1 MLASV
6 KSELAIIRT
15 MAPVLTVTIVFVCAF
30 MCFGMGSYAG
40 ASAACAMVPIL
51 VMFSLLGYDDQN
63 GWLRY
68 RAALPLARRDI
79 VVGRYL
85 AIVVCSSVASVALFA
100 VTMACVLAF
109 PALGI
114 EMEQTS
120 TPEIFSACVASTA
133 IALVLVAIAQP
144 FSIKFG
150 GSKGVRYIGCALMFI
165 GCLIYVA
172 SQFTMPELFTGLED
186 LVSQHPVVSLIA
198 LAVVSL
204 AIYAASCMLSIRIF
218 EKKDV

>member
-1 MLASV
+1 MLAAV

-15 MAPVLTVTIVFVCAF
+15 MVPVLAVTIVFVCVI

-51 VMFSLLGYDDQN
+51 VMFSLFGYDDQN

-85 AIVVCSSVASVALFA
+85 AIVACSLVALVALFV

-109 PALGI
+109 PAVGI

-120 TPEIFSACVASTA
+120 MPEIFSACVASTA
-133 IALVLVAIAQP
+133 IVLVLVAIAQP

-150 GSKGVRYIGCALMFI
+150 GSRGVRYIGCALMFI
-165 GCLIYVA
+165 GCLIYAA
-172 SQFTMPELFTGLED
+172 SQFVLPDVFGGLAD
-186 LVSQHPVVSLIA
+186 WISYHPIASLAA
-198 LAVVSL
+198 LIVVSL
-204 AIYAASCMLSIRIF
+204 AIYAASCKLSIRIL
-218 EKKDV
+218 EKKDI

>member
-15 MAPVLTVTIVFVCAF
+15 MAPALTVTIVFVCAF

-85 AIVVCSSVASVALFA
+85 AIVACSLVALVALFV

-109 PALGI
+109 PAVGI

-120 TPEIFSACVASTA
+120 MPEIFSACVASTA
-133 IALVLVAIAQP
+133 IGLVLVAIAQP

-150 GSKGVRYIGCALMFI
+150 GSRGVRYIGCALMFI

-172 SQFTMPELFTGLED
+172 SQFVLPDVFGGLAD
-186 LVSQHPVVSLIA
+186 WISYHPVASLAA
-198 LAVVSL
+198 LIVVSL
-204 AIYAASCMLSIRIF
+204 AIYAASCKLSICIF
-218 EKKDV
+218 EKKDI

>member
-15 MAPVLTVTIVFVCAF
+15 MAPVLTVTIVFVCVI

-51 VMFSLLGYDDQN
+51 VMFSLFGYDDQN

-85 AIVVCSSVASVALFA
+85 SIVACSLAALVALFS

-133 IALVLVAIAQP
+133 IVLVLVAIAQP

-150 GSKGVRYIGCALMFI
+150 GSKGVRYIGCALMFV

-172 SQFTMPELFTGLED
+172 SQFVLPDVFGGLAD
-186 LVSQHPVVSLIA
+186 WISYHPIASLAALV
-198 LAVVSL
+198 VVSL
-204 AIYAASCMLSIRIF
+204 AIYAASCKLSIRIL
-218 EKKDV
+218 EKKDI

>member
-15 MAPVLTVTIVFVCAF
+15 MAPVLTVTIVFVCVI
-30 MCFGMGSYAG
+30 MYFGMGSYAG

-51 VMFSLLGYDDQN
+51 VMFSLFGYDDQN

-85 AIVVCSSVASVALFA
+85 AIAACSLVALVALF
-100 VTMACVLAF
+100 VITMACVLAF
-109 PALGI
+109 PAVGI

-133 IALVLVAIAQP
+133 IVLVLVAIAQP

-150 GSKGVRYIGCALMFI
+150 GSRGVRYIGCALMFI

-172 SQFTMPELFTGLED
+172 SQFVLPDVFGGLAD
-186 LVSQHPVVSLIA
+186 WISYHPIASLAALV
-198 LAVVSL
+198 VVSL
-204 AIYAASCMLSIRIF
+204 AIYAASCKLSICIF
-218 EKKDV
+218 EKKDI

>member
-6 KSELAIIRT
+6 KSKLAIIRT

-30 MCFGMGSYAG
+30 TCFGMGSYAG

-85 AIVVCSSVASVALFA
+85 AIVVCSSVALVALFA

-133 IALVLVAIAQP
+133 IVLVLVAIAQP

-150 GSKGVRYIGCALMFI
+150 GSKGVRYIGCALMFV

-172 SQFTMPELFTGLED
+172 SQFAMPELFDGFWD
-186 LVSQHPVVSLIA
+186 WASQHPIA
-198 LAVVSL
+198 LLAALVIISL
-204 AIYAASCMLSIRIF
+204 TVYVASCKLSICIF
-218 EKKDV
+218 EKKDI

>member
-51 VMFSLLGYDDQN
+51 VMFSLFGYDDQN

-85 AIVVCSSVASVALFA
+85 AIVACSSVALVALFA

-114 EMEQTS
+114 GMEQTS

-133 IALVLVAIAQP
+133 IVLVLVAIAQP

-150 GSKGVRYIGCALMFI
+150 GSKGVRYIGCALMFV

-172 SQFTMPELFTGLED
+172 SQFAMPELFDGFGD
-186 LVSQHPVVSLIA
+186 WASQHPIA
-198 LAVVSL
+198 LLAALVIISL
-204 AIYAASCMLSIRIF
+204 TVYVASYKLSICIF
-218 EKKDV
+218 EKKDI

>member
-1 MLASV
+1 
-6 KSELAIIRT
+6 
-15 MAPVLTVTIVFVCAF
+15 
-30 MCFGMGSYAG
+30 
-40 ASAACAMVPIL
+40 MVPIL
-51 VMFSLLGYDDQN
+51 VMFSLLGYDNQN
-63 GWLRY
+63 GWLLY

-85 AIVVCSSVASVALFA
+85 AIVACSSVVLVALFA

-133 IALVLVAIAQP
+133 IVLVLVAIAQP
-144 FSIKFG
+144 FSVKFG

-165 GCLIYVA
+165 GCFVYVA
-172 SQFTMPELFTGLED
+172 SQFAMPGLFSSLEG
-186 LVSQHPVVSLIA
+186 LVSQHPVISLIA
-198 LAVVSL
+198 LVVVSL

>member
-6 KSELAIIRT
+6 RSELAIMRT

-68 RAALPLARRDI
+68 RSALPFSRRDI

-85 AIVVCSSVASVALFA
+85 AIVACSLVALVALFA

-114 EMEQTS
+114 EVEQTS
-120 TPEIFSACVASTA
+120 TPEIFLACAVSTA
-133 IALVLVAIAQP
+133 IVLVLVAIAQP

-150 GSKGVRYIGCALMFI
+150 GSKGVRYIGCALMFV

-172 SQFTMPELFTGLED
+172 SQFAMPGLFSGLEG
-186 LVSQHPVVSLIA
+186 LVSQHPVVSLVV

-204 AIYAASCMLSIRIF
+204 AIYAASCLLSIRIF

>member
-1 MLASV
+1 MLAAV
-6 KSELAIIRT
+6 KFELAIIRT
-15 MAPVLTVTIVFVCAF
+15 MVPVLAVTIVFVCVI

-51 VMFSLLGYDDQN
+51 VMFSLFGCDDQN

-85 AIVVCSSVASVALFA
+85 SIVACSLAALVALFS

-109 PALGI
+109 PAVGI

-133 IALVLVAIAQP
+133 IVLVLVAIAQP

-172 SQFTMPELFTGLED
+172 SQFVLPDVFGGLAD
-186 LVSQHPVVSLIA
+186 WISYHPIASLAA
-198 LAVVSL
+198 LIVVSL
-204 AIYAASCMLSIRIF
+204 AIYAASCKLSICIF
-218 EKKDV
+218 EKKDI

>member
-6 KSELAIIRT
+6 RSELAIMRT

-85 AIVVCSSVASVALFA
+85 AIVACSLVALFA

-114 EMEQTS
+114 EVEQTS
-120 TPEIFSACVASTA
+120 TPEIFSACAVSTA
-133 IALVLVAIAQP
+133 IVLVLVAIAQP

-150 GSKGVRYIGCALMFI
+150 GSKGVRYIGCALMFV

-172 SQFTMPELFTGLED
+172 SQFAMPGLFSGLEG
-186 LVSQHPVVSLIA
+186 LVSQHPVVSLVV

-204 AIYAASCMLSIRIF
+204 AIYAASCLLSIRIF

>member
-1 MLASV
+1 MLASM

-15 MAPVLTVTIVFVCAF
+15 MAPVLTVTIVFVCAI

-40 ASAACAMVPIL
+40 ASAACAMAPML
-51 VMFSLLGYDDQN
+51 VMFSLFGYDDQN

-85 AIVVCSSVASVALFA
+85 AIVACSSVVLVALFA

-120 TPEIFSACVASTA
+120 MPEIFSACVASTA
-133 IALVLVAIAQP
+133 IVLVLVAIAQP
-144 FSIKFG
+144 FSVKFG

-165 GCLIYVA
+165 GCLVYVA
-172 SQFTMPELFTGLED
+172 SQFAMPGLFSSFEG
-186 LVSQHPVVSLIA
+186 LVSQHPFISLIA
-198 LAVVSL
+198 LVVVSL

>member
-1 MLASV
+1 MLASAR
-6 KSELAIIRT
+6 SELAIMRT
-15 MAPVLTVTIVFVCAF
+15 MAPVLTVTIVLVCAF

-40 ASAACAMVPIL
+40 ASAACAMVPML
-51 VMFSLLGYDDQN
+51 VMFSLFGYDDQN

-85 AIVVCSSVASVALFA
+85 AIVACSSVALVALFA

-114 EMEQTS
+114 EVEQTS

-133 IALVLVAIAQP
+133 IVLVLVAIAQP
-144 FSIKFG
+144 FSVKFG

-165 GCLIYVA
+165 GCLVYVA
-172 SQFTMPELFTGLED
+172 SQFAMPGLFSSLEG
-186 LVSQHPVVSLIA
+186 LVSQHPFISLIA
-198 LAVVSL
+198 LVAVSL

-218 EKKDV
+218 GKKDV

>member
-15 MAPVLTVTIVFVCAF
+15 MAPVLTVTIVFVCVI
-30 MCFGMGSYAG
+30 MCFGMGPYAG

-51 VMFSLLGYDDQN
+51 VMFSLFGYDDQN

-85 AIVVCSSVASVALFA
+85 AIAACSLVALVALF
-100 VTMACVLAF
+100 VITMACVLAF
-109 PALGI
+109 PAVGI

-133 IALVLVAIAQP
+133 IVLVLVAIAQP

-150 GSKGVRYIGCALMFI
+150 GSRGVRYIGCALMFI

-172 SQFTMPELFTGLED
+172 SQFVLPDVFGGLAD
-186 LVSQHPVVSLIA
+186 WISYHPIASLAALV
-198 LAVVSL
+198 VVSL
-204 AIYAASCMLSIRIF
+204 AIYAASCKLSICIF
-218 EKKDV
+218 EKKDI

>member
-1 MLASV
+1 MY
-6 KSELAIIRT
+6 KR
-15 MAPVLTVTIVFVCAF
+15 
-30 MCFGMGSYAG
+30 
-40 ASAACAMVPIL
+40 
-51 VMFSLLGYDDQN
+51 Q
-63 GWLRY
+63 
-68 RAALPLARRDI
+68 LPLARRDI

>member
-1 MLASV
+1 MLASA

-144 FSIKFG
+144 FSI
-150 GSKGVRYIGCALMFI
+150 
-165 GCLIYVA
+165 
-172 SQFTMPELFTGLED
+172 
-186 LVSQHPVVSLIA
+186 
-198 LAVVSL
+198 
-204 AIYAASCMLSIRIF
+204 
-218 EKKDV
+218 

>member
-1 MLASV
+1 
-6 KSELAIIRT
+6 
-15 MAPVLTVTIVFVCAF
+15 
-30 MCFGMGSYAG
+30 MGSYAG

-51 VMFSLLGYDDQN
+51 VMFSLFGYDDQN

-85 AIVVCSSVASVALFA
+85 SIVACSLAALVALFS

-109 PALGI
+109 PAVGI

-133 IALVLVAIAQP
+133 IVLVLVAIAQP

-172 SQFTMPELFTGLED
+172 SQFVLPDVFGGLAD
-186 LVSQHPVVSLIA
+186 WISYHPIASLAA
-198 LAVVSL
+198 LIVVSL
-204 AIYAASCMLSIRIF
+204 AIYAASCKLSIRIL
-218 EKKDV
+218 EKKDI

>member
-1 MLASV
+1 MLASA

-85 AIVVCSSVASVALFA
+85 AIVVCSSVALFA

>member
-30 MCFGMGSYAG
+30 TCFGMGLYAG

-85 AIVVCSSVASVALFA
+85 AIVVCSSVALVALFA

-120 TPEIFSACVASTA
+120 TPEIFSACVVSAA
-133 IALVLVAIAQP
+133 IVLVLVAIAQP

-150 GSKGVRYIGCALMFI
+150 GSKGVRYIGCALVFV

-172 SQFTMPELFTGLED
+172 SQFAMPELFTGLED
-186 LVSQHPVVSLIA
+186 LASQHPIA
-198 LAVVSL
+198 LLAALVIISL
-204 AIYAASCMLSIRIF
+204 TVYVASCKLSICIF

>member
-1 MLASV
+1 MLASM

-15 MAPVLTVTIVFVCAF
+15 MAPVLTVTIVFVCAI

-40 ASAACAMVPIL
+40 ASAACAMVPML
-51 VMFSLLGYDDQN
+51 VMFSLFGYDDQN

-85 AIVVCSSVASVALFA
+85 VIVACSSVALVALFA

-114 EMEQTS
+114 EVEQTS
-120 TPEIFSACVASTA
+120 MPEIFSACVASTA

-144 FSIKFG
+144 FSVKFG

-165 GCLIYVA
+165 GCLVYVA
-172 SQFTMPELFTGLED
+172 SQFAMPELFSSLEG
-186 LVSQHPVVSLIA
+186 LVSQHPFISLIA
-198 LAVVSL
+198 LVVVSL

>member
-1 MLASV
+1 MLAAV

-15 MAPVLTVTIVFVCAF
+15 MAPVLTVTIVFVCVI

-51 VMFSLLGYDDQN
+51 VMFSLFGYDDQN

-85 AIVVCSSVASVALFA
+85 SIVACSLAALVALFS

-109 PALGI
+109 PAVGI

-133 IALVLVAIAQP
+133 IVLVLVAIAQP

-172 SQFTMPELFTGLED
+172 SQFVLPDVFGGLAD
-186 LVSQHPVVSLIA
+186 WISYHPIASLAA
-198 LAVVSL
+198 LIVVSL
-204 AIYAASCMLSIRIF
+204 AIYAASCKLSIRIL
-218 EKKDV
+218 EKKDI

>member
-1 MLASV
+1 MLAAV
-6 KSELAIIRT
+6 KSELAIMRT
-15 MAPVLTVTIVFVCAF
+15 MAPVLTVTIVFVCVI

-51 VMFSLLGYDDQN
+51 VMFSLFGYDDQN

-85 AIVVCSSVASVALFA
+85 SIVACSLAALVALFS

-109 PALGI
+109 PAVGI

-133 IALVLVAIAQP
+133 IVLVLVAIAQP

-165 GCLIYVA
+165 GYLIYVA
-172 SQFTMPELFTGLED
+172 SQFVLPDVFGGLAD
-186 LVSQHPVVSLIA
+186 WISYHPIASLAA
-198 LAVVSL
+198 LIVVSL
-204 AIYAASCMLSIRIF
+204 AIYAASCKLSIRIL
-218 EKKDV
+218 EKKDI

>member
-1 MLASV
+1 MLAAV

-15 MAPVLTVTIVFVCAF
+15 MAPVLTVTIVFVCVI

-51 VMFSLLGYDDQN
+51 VMFSLFGYDDQN

-85 AIVVCSSVASVALFA
+85 SIVACSLAALVALFS

-109 PALGI
+109 PAVGI

-133 IALVLVAIAQP
+133 IVLVLVAIAQP

-150 GSKGVRYIGCALMFI
+150 GSKGVRYIGCALMSI

-172 SQFTMPELFTGLED
+172 SQFVLPDVFGGLAD
-186 LVSQHPVVSLIA
+186 WISYHPIASLAA
-198 LAVVSL
+198 LIVVSL
-204 AIYAASCMLSIRIF
+204 AIYAASCKLSIRIL
-218 EKKDV
+218 EKKDI

>member
-1 MLASV
+1 MLAAV

-15 MAPVLTVTIVFVCAF
+15 MAPVLTVTIVFVCVI

-51 VMFSLLGYDDQN
+51 VMFSLFGYDDQN

-85 AIVVCSSVASVALFA
+85 SIVACSLAALVALFS

-109 PALGI
+109 PAVGI

-133 IALVLVAIAQP
+133 IVLVLVAIAQP

-172 SQFTMPELFTGLED
+172 SQFVLPDVFGGLAD
-186 LVSQHPVVSLIA
+186 WISYHPIASLAA
-198 LAVVSL
+198 LIVVSL
-204 AIYAASCMLSIRIF
+204 AIYAASCKLSIRTL
-218 EKKDV
+218 EKKDI

>member
-1 MLASV
+1 
-6 KSELAIIRT
+6 
-15 MAPVLTVTIVFVCAF
+15 
-30 MCFGMGSYAG
+30 
-40 ASAACAMVPIL
+40 
-51 VMFSLLGYDDQN
+51 
-63 GWLRY
+63 
-68 RAALPLARRDI
+68 
-79 VVGRYL
+79 
-85 AIVVCSSVASVALFA
+85 
-100 VTMACVLAF
+100 
-109 PALGI
+109 
-114 EMEQTS
+114 MEQTS

-144 FSIKFG
+144 FSIQFG

>member
-1 MLASV
+1 MLAAV

-15 MAPVLTVTIVFVCAF
+15 MAPVLTVTIVFVCVI

-51 VMFSLLGYDDQN
+51 VMFSLFGYDDQN

-85 AIVVCSSVASVALFA
+85 SIVACSLAALVALFS

-109 PALGI
+109 PAVGI

-133 IALVLVAIAQP
+133 IVLVLVAIAQP

-172 SQFTMPELFTGLED
+172 SQFVLPDVFGGLAD
-186 LVSQHPVVSLIA
+186 WISYHPIASLAA
-198 LAVVSL
+198 LIVVSL
-204 AIYAASCMLSIRIF
+204 AIYAASCKLSICIF

>member
-79 VVGRYL
+79 VIGRYL
-85 AIVVCSSVASVALFA
+85 AIVVCSSVALVALFA

-133 IALVLVAIAQP
+133 IVLVLVAIAQP

-150 GSKGVRYIGCALMFI
+150 GSKGVRYIGCALMFV

-172 SQFTMPELFTGLED
+172 SQFAMPELFDGFGD
-186 LVSQHPVVSLIA
+186 WAYQHPIA
-198 LAVVSL
+198 LLAALVIISL
-204 AIYAASCMLSIRIF
+204 TVYVASCKLSICIF
-218 EKKDV
+218 EKKDI

>member
-1 MLASV
+1 MLAAV

-15 MAPVLTVTIVFVCAF
+15 MVPVLAVTIVFVCVI

-51 VMFSLLGYDDQN
+51 VMFSLFGYDDQN

-85 AIVVCSSVASVALFA
+85 SIVACSLAALVALFS

-109 PALGI
+109 PAVGI

-133 IALVLVAIAQP
+133 IVLVLVAIAQP

-172 SQFTMPELFTGLED
+172 SQFVLPDVFGGLAD
-186 LVSQHPVVSLIA
+186 CISYHPIASLAA
-198 LAVVSL
+198 LIVVSL
-204 AIYAASCMLSIRIF
+204 AIYAASCKLSIRIL
-218 EKKDV
+218 EKKDI